1 MVWRKSLKR
10 LDPLWE
16 FGSPAI
22 WRTAAAIQTPK
33 FFRWKCAS
41 RFTTATPPIATK
53 VYSHRVRHGLVGAA
67 SCEKEQRRDTFF
79 QLAANHLQ
87 FKACERIAQAFNPNE
102 LCEIPVAQNIQ
113 YTRYH
118 RGYLLAY

>member
-1 MVWRKSLKR
+1 VGVR
-10 LDPLWE
+10 LAGDLAHS
-16 FGSPAI
+16 GSNPDAEVFQVEM
-22 WRTAAAIQTPK
+22 RQPVYDCCAADRDQGLL
-33 FFRWKCAS
+33 
-41 RFTTATPPIATK
+41 
-53 VYSHRVRHGLVGAA
+53 HRVRHGLVGAA

-87 FKACERIAQAFNPNE
+87 LKACERIAQAFKPNE